1 MNDINIRRALEKAL
15 EALTPA
21 LSTAFEN
28 TQFTPVV
35 GSPYQRVNLLRAIP
49 ADLERGRKLVE
60 LSGIFQVTLFYPI
73 GAGTKDIEERAELLK
88 TSFKPPMSI
97 VESGTVV
104 NIFKTAKIAPGYVD
118 DDRFVVPVSIPWI
131 AQVTG

>member
-1 MNDINIRRALEKAL
+1 MNDINIRRALEKTLA
-15 EALTPA
+15 ALTPA

-28 TQFTPVV
+28 TKFTPVV
-35 GSPYQRVNLLRAIP
+35 GTPYQRANLLRASP
-49 ADLERGRKLVE
+49 ADLERGRKLTE

-73 GAGTKDIEERAELLK
+73 GAGTNDIEERAELLK

-97 VESGTVV
+97 VENGTVV
-104 NIFKTAKIAPGYVD
+104 NIFKTAKISTGYVD
-118 DDRFVVPVSIPWI
+118 EDRFVIPVSISWT